1 MTNARFRVLVPSDTL
16 VLMKVS
22 KPGYEDW
29 FYTRNGVIVP
39 IQRGPDEI
47 LNLEIRLKKS
57 RDSLN

>member
-1 MTNARFRVLVPSDTL
+1 
-16 VLMKVS
+16 MKVS

-39 IQRGPDEI
+39 IELAPDET

-57 RDSLN
+57 ALSAIPPQ